1 MGICSQEKKN
11 LVEVL
16 GLFFQDR
23 HKLPPLA
30 ARIYAI
36 LVLSSDEGYTFD
48 ELMEIT
54 QASKSS
60 VSTNLNLLISLKY
73 IEFYTKTGNRKR
85 YFRSSGSYIT
95 NMLHEHLE
103 AITKE
108 LEMVQKI
115 NDFNRSNN
123 PQISEKRLVIGKTFQ
138 HYLETEKKSLKETL
152 NEIKTFKQDELN

>member
-16 GLFFQDR
+16 GMFFQDR

-60 VSTNLNLLISLKY
+60 ISTNLNLLISLKY
-73 IEFYTKTGNRKR
+73 LVFYTRTGNRKR
-85 YFRSSGSYIT
+85 YFRSSGSYIK
-95 NMLHEHLE
+95 NMFNERLE
-103 AITKE
+103 AITEE
-108 LEMVQKI
+108 LKIVQKI
-115 NDFNRSNN
+115 NDFNGNN
-123 PQISEKRLVIGKTFQ
+123 NHHISEKRIAMGKTFQ
-138 HYLETEKKSLKETL
+138 TFLETEKKTLEDTL
-152 NEIKTFKQDELN
+152 NEIKAFKQD

>member
-16 GLFFQDR
+16 GMFFQDR

-60 VSTNLNLLISLKY
+60 ISTNLNLLISLKY
-73 IEFYTKTGNRKR
+73 LEFYTRTGNRKR
-85 YFRSSGSYIT
+85 YFRSSGSYIK
-95 NMLHEHLE
+95 NMFNERLE
-103 AITKE
+103 AITEE
-108 LEMVQKI
+108 LKIVQKI
-115 NDFNRSNN
+115 NDFNGNN
-123 PQISEKRLVIGKTFQ
+123 NHHISEKRIAMGKTFQ
-138 HYLETEKKSLKETL
+138 TFLETEKKTLEDTL
-152 NEIKTFKQDELN
+152 NEIKAFKQD